1 MPLASAQLVSAITS
15 GQTVFNIQNAVVPT
29 GAVGFPAVG
38 VYSTPQLPV
47 LIDSEVMY
55 AVVQNPSGTL
65 QVRSRGAEGTQAQ
78 PHDAL
83 ANIYVGTGTDYGA
96 QPAGNTRFIDA
107 NLPTVVSIGSLVYT
121 VTIIPGDTT
130 FNINAGSAAAITL
143 GAPLLS
149 MNGTI
154 YTFLSNTA
162 LAHVITATALINN
175 GLSGS
180 PWTTATFP
188 AQIGGSLILMA
199 ANGVWNVLPGTT
211 ATLT

>member
-1 MPLASAQLVSAITS
+1 MPLASAQLVSFITS
-15 GQTVFNIQNAVVPT
+15 GQTVFNIQNVVVPT

-38 VYSTPQLPV
+38 VYSNPQLPV

-55 AVVQNPSGTL
+55 AVLQNPSGTL

-96 QPAGNTRFIDA
+96 QPAGNSGFFDA

-162 LAHVITATALINN
+162 LAHVITATSLI
-175 GLSGS
+175 LSGS
-180 PWTTATFP
+180 GAQPKTTLTFP
-188 AQIGGSLILMA
+188 AIAGAGVTLVAENGFWL
-199 ANGVWNVLPGTT
+199 ANGSVTIS
-211 ATLT
+211 